1 MHDRLTTQLIRLPP
15 EKAKSKNA
23 PKHVEAFVCGSI
35 PNGPRL
41 KSAVDMLYVCAR
53 ERGNTFVRVRVLE
66 HELGEGRRLRE
77 SGMRKRTTPPKVRP
91 TVTLA
96 EQGYE

>member
-1 MHDRLTTQLIRLPP
+1 MRQSVTNSSATRGTARPGSGAKTASSHRTCLSKKDKDRDRLTTQLIRLPP

-41 KSAVDMLYVCAR
+41 KSAVDMLYVCR
-53 ERGNTFVRVRVLE
+53 DRFVR
-66 HELGEGRRLRE
+66 
-77 SGMRKRTTPPKVRP
+77 
-91 TVTLA
+91 
-96 EQGYE
+96 

>member
-15 EKAKSKNA
+15 ENAKSKNA

-53 ERGNTFVRVRVLE
+53 VVIRFVRSVCLIMDSWGERGR
-66 HELGEGRRLRE
+66 
-77 SGMRKRTTPPKVRP
+77 
-91 TVTLA
+91 
-96 EQGYE
+96 